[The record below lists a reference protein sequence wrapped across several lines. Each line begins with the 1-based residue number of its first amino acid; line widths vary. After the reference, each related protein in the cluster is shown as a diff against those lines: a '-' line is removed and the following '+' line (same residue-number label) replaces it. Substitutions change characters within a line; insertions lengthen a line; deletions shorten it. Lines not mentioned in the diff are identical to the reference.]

1 VGKET
6 LVKAIWAA
14 ALFLLPAQD
23 SVEDLILRLGA
34 DEIEE
39 RDRAV
44 DLLLERGPAA
54 LPALKKAATELKDPE
69 ILVRIGVLRKKILKR
84 SAVMWHPVGE
94 RWGESVFKRDV
105 AFSPDGT
112 LLVSAYGDDR
122 IRIWDP
128 RTGKLKRLLPTQDL
142 NHRLSFSDDG
152 RFLHVFDY
160 DTKNSSAACEALT
173 IWDLEKSRRVAT
185 VYKGFQ
191 FALAPSGKTAAR
203 AFLGELFLVSLPE
216 GRERPVYRD
225 GKWPRS
231 MVFSPDSKLFFI
243 QEKNR
248 IRVVDVE
255 TAREADAFEV
265 GFELDALGQ
274 LWMTK
279 GGKML
284 LATNYREKG
293 MGSIPRFRGEDRV
306 AFIDLEK
313 RASEQG
319 LMPYRT
325 CERMDFLA
333 DPASVP
339 FEHERFEATDG
350 YGRRAAFLRHR
361 ESGAIDA
368 FINMTWSDDGKTAAT
383 IAPDGTIAV
392 YENGEQRWCPG
403 WKIAP
408 RDVTWILQHI
418 RSEDAKSYVLVR
430 VTVGD
435 FLRSEPRGIWS
446 REVRYR
452 VTLRRTF
459 RIDAR
464 LHNPEGLKVREI
476 AHEYTRSA
484 PTEEEA
490 RKLEPPYARGDRL
503 LMLLELLPGQAK
515 GFRTLLTLPHT
526 GTLEAA
532 LRN

>member
-1 VGKET
+1 M
-6 LVKAIWAA
+6 KAILAA

-23 SVEDLILRLGA
+23 SVEDLIRRLGA
-34 DEIEE
+34 DEIEQ
-39 RDRAV
+39 RDAAA
-44 DLLLERGPAA
+44 DLLLERGSGA
-54 LPALKKAATELKDPE
+54 LPALTKAAKELKDPE
-69 ILVRIGVLRKKILKR
+69 ILFRIESLLKKIHKR
-84 SAVMWHPVGE
+84 AAVMWHPVGE

-105 AFSPDGT
+105 ALSPDGT

-122 IRIWDP
+122 IRLWDP
-128 RTGKLKRLLPTQDL
+128 RTGKLLRLLPTQDL
-142 NHRLSFSDDG
+142 NHRLSFSADG

-160 DTKNSSAACEALT
+160 DTRNSACACEALT

-185 VYKGFQ
+185 VHKGLQ
-191 FALAPSGKTAAR
+191 FALAPSGKAAAR
-203 AFLGELFLVSLPE
+203 AFLGALFLVSLPE
-216 GRERPVYRD
+216 GKERPVYAY
-225 GKWPRS
+225 GKSPRS
-231 MVFSPDSKLFFI
+231 MVFSPDSKLLYI

-255 TAREADAFEV
+255 TARQTGAFEV

-274 LWMTK
+274 LWMTR
-279 GGKML
+279 GGKTL
-284 LATNYREKG
+284 LAANYREKG

-313 RASEQG
+313 EVSKEG

-361 ESGAIDA
+361 EGGAIDA
-368 FINMTWSDDGKTAAT
+368 FINMAWSDDGKSAAT
-383 IAPDGTIAV
+383 IAPDGTLAF
-392 YENGEQRWCPG
+392 YENGEQRGYPE
-403 WKIAP
+403 WKVNP
-408 RDVTWILQHI
+408 RDVTWVLQHI
-418 RSEDAKSYVLVR
+418 RSEDAKSYVVVR
-430 VTVGD
+430 VTAGD

-464 LHNPEGLKVREI
+464 LHNPEGLKVGEI
-476 AHEYTRSA
+476 AREYTRSA

-490 RKLEPPYARGDRL
+490 RKLEPPHAKGERL
-503 LMLLELLPGQAK
+503 LMFLELLPGQAK
-515 GFRTLLTLPHT
+515 GFRCLLTLPHR
-526 GTLEAA
+526 GELEAA